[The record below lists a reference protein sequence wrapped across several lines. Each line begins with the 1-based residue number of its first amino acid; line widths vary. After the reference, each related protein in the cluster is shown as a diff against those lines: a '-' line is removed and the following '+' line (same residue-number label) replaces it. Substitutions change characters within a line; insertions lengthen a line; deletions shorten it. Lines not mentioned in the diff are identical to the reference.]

1 MIKYRQ
7 LDPNTCSIVVSVQ
20 APRPDEQ
27 MLAQIADV
35 CRWYAAA
42 GPPTSR
48 RQAAALAELAHITAG
63 RTDLLARYAG
73 QSLARHDSG
82 PEAAVCERAAQL
94 CITAGADMSLIDRWS
109 REGRGRDATRT
120 GQHRQQ

>member
-1 MIKYRQ
+1 M
-7 LDPNTCSIVVSVQ
+7 VGVQ
-20 APRPDEQ
+20 ALSPDEQ

-35 CRWYAAA
+35 CRWFAAG

-73 QSLARHDSG
+73 QTLARHDNG
-82 PEAAVCERAAQL
+82 PEAAVRERAAQL

-109 REGRGRDATRT
+109 REGRGR
-120 GQHRQQ
+120 